1 MVQGVL
7 IILGDSGKDKGLVNL
22 GEMRSRMNQCSVSDK
37 PDLLIAHHKFH
48 FYAVVLIPASVSIL
62 LPSSMLSKLAGSDIC
77 TIQFLKVYQVCACVC
92 VCMSVYVHTQD
103 LVDICGDLVTLTW
116 WCDFPVVFIFI
127 L

>member
-77 TIQFLKVYQVCACVC
+77 TIPESISSVC
-92 VCMSVYVHTQD
+92 VCLCVYECVCAHSRS
-103 LVDICGDLVTLTW
+103 CGHMW
-116 WCDFPVVFIFI
+116 
-127 L
+127 